1 MPDDTYLDDI
11 LMDWSKQL
19 DQIACSD
26 GWDYEE
32 SADNINRKYAGLVA
46 QCEGLAK
53 RLGILSGE
61 HKRLKINCE
70 KCRVCL
76 RASYLAQ
83 EG

>member
-1 MPDDTYLDDI
+1 MHITVQSGLSVFLKGVKKNMPDDTYLDDI

-46 QCEGLAK
+46 
-53 RLGILSGE
+53 
-61 HKRLKINCE
+61 
-70 KCRVCL
+70 
-76 RASYLAQ
+76 
-83 EG
+83 